1 MRLLLKMNEIE
12 ATSEADITPEGLAN
26 AFNIVRER
34 LGQLAQKRVNPI
46 LLRRISV
53 EDILQETLKTML
65 TKLHYFTTH
74 LEVPLYFKFRT
85 LLLQTIAELERFH
98 LQSKKRD
105 PYREVSLED
114 SNFHTDIASDFLELL
129 PATISSPLTK
139 VARLDRHA
147 LLLQALETLPTIDK
161 HILTLRHFDG
171 CSNIETARILNLSE
185 KAASIRYVRAL
196 VKLQEKLVQFTEF
209 TIDGE
214 Y

>member
-1 MRLLLKMNEIE
+1 MYVFFTMDETDKTPELN
-12 ATSEADITPEGLAN
+12 ITPEGLAN
-26 AFNIVRER
+26 AFNALRER

-46 LLRRISV
+46 LLRRISID
-53 EDILQETLKTML
+53 DILQETQQTML
-65 TKLHYFTTH
+65 AKAQYFKTH
-74 LEVPLYFKFRT
+74 PEVPLYFKFRT
-85 LLLQTIAELERFH
+85 LLLQTISELERFH

-105 PYREVSLED
+105 PYREISID
-114 SNFHTDIASDFLELL
+114 DAGFHTDLASDILGIL

-147 LLLQALETLPTIDK
+147 LLLQALETLPAIDK

-171 CSNIETARILNLSE
+171 CSNIETAHILNLTE

-196 VKLQEKLVQFTEF
+196 VKLQQKLIQFTEF

-214 Y
+214 H